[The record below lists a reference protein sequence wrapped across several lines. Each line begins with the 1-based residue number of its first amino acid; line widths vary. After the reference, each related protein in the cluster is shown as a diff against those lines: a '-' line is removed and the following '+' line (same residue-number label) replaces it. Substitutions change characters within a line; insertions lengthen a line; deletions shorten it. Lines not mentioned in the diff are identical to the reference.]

1 MTSETLGS
9 GETKLETAISYLLI
23 IGVATSLFLEVVGL
37 TLFYGQ
43 YADFSIM
50 QDNIAFIYG
59 ENFFSFV
66 ATLLQGEHT
75 QNTAFLFMTLGLVVL
90 ILTPYIRVIT
100 SVSYFAWK
108 KNRKYVLVTLFV
120 LIVLTISLALH

>member
-1 MTSETLGS
+1 MTPETLGS
-9 GETKLETAISYLLI
+9 GEPKLETAISYLLI
-23 IGVATSLFLEVVGL
+23 MGVATSLLLELVGL
-37 TLFYGQ
+37 TLFYSQ
-43 YADFSIM
+43 YTNFNIM
-50 QDNIAFIYG
+50 QNHIAFIHG

-66 ATLLQGEHT
+66 ATLFQGEYT
-75 QNTAFLFMTLGLVVL
+75 QNTAFLFMTIGLVVL
-90 ILTPYIRVIT
+90 LLTPYIRVVT